1 MLLKIPHSTKT
12 APDNNTGETLWKPS
26 ILLMLK
32 IPLQYSVDTS
42 TVNPWFLVRF
52 PKGRCVPKEMC
63 FCKIPFHNVPTDVV
77 ASRSY
82 ISILAL
88 YCVGVCIPGL
98 VFWSFSGCSCE
109 VYVSWHSQPDF
120 VASAVRSIAQV
131 ALKISSVRPLPTTF
145 ACWLLCPPLCKKA
158 DQIFLVEVN
167 GVIAMYICMLV
178 TFDSHVCTC
187 TFCTFEFILTKPYVT
202 YVFLFP
208 SWLGCHWLNAVGCL
222 AGPLHSEQ
230 VAEKTVDVWS

>member
-1 MLLKIPHSTKT
+1 MKIQ
-12 APDNNTGETLWKPS
+12 
-26 ILLMLK
+26 
-32 IPLQYSVDTS
+32 LQESVDTS
-42 TVNPWFLVRF
+42 MVNPWFLVRF
-52 PKGRCVPKEMC
+52 PKTRCVPKEMC

-82 ISILAL
+82 ISILLVAL

-98 VFWSFSGCSCE
+98 VFWSFLYWPCSWVTSGCSCE

-131 ALKISSVRPLPTTF
+131 ALKISSVRPLPTSF

-158 DQIFLVEVN
+158 DEIFLVEVN

-178 TFDSHVCTC
+178 LHLTHMCEKC
-187 TFCTFEFILTKPYVT
+187 TFKFILNKP
-202 YVFLFP
+202 YVFLFLP
-208 SWLGCHWLNAVGCL
+208 L
-222 AGPLHSEQ
+222 AQFSGVPR
-230 VAEKTVDVWS
+230 WSSAQ